1 MKPQTP
7 EHKNKKGGRP
17 RKPDNELRLYPV
29 KVYFDETNYKRLQNK
44 QRRTGVPLSTLVYE
58 LAVNGYVRDPFT
70 KEQTAYIRDLSGMAN
85 NLNQLAREAHIYHF
99 SHVESRLRNLSERI
113 DKLLINLSEK

>member
-1 MKPQTP
+1 MKSQTP
-7 EHKNKKGGRP
+7 ERKNKKGGRP

-29 KVYFDETNYKRLQNK
+29 KVYFDETNYKKLQNK

-85 NLNQLAREAHIYHF
+85 NLNQLAREAHTYHMAY
-99 SHVESRLRNLSERI
+99 VENRVRNLSERI